1 VTTACNIENVTSKT
15 PEGAELDSERRKVRI
30 AALRSAGVCA
40 AGLGAGYAMLPRHFP
55 LPDAIADRLA
65 FALQADI
72 FVLLWV
78 LFGVSLVS
86 RGRRHSPVDIGTALS
101 GPPSPRIAVEA
112 AFLQNTLEQAVLA
125 IVLHLALATFLP
137 RESLGLIVASVALFA
152 LGRATFLLGYRKGAG
167 GRAFGMVTTAL
178 PTLLGYAAALVILGS
193 RLVDD

>member
-1 VTTACNIENVTSKT
+1 MASNI
-15 PEGAELDSERRKVRI
+15 PEGTEFGRERRKVRT
-30 AALRSAGVCA
+30 AALRSAVVCA
-40 AGLGAGYAMLPRHFP
+40 AGLGAGQAVLPLYFRF
-55 LPDAIADRLA
+55 PDAIGERLA

-78 LFGVSLVS
+78 LFGVGLVS
-86 RGRRHSPVDIGTALS
+86 RGRRHSPADIGAAMS

-125 IVLHLALATFLP
+125 IGMHLALATLLP
-137 RESLGLIVASVALFA
+137 RETLALIVASVALFA

-178 PTLLGYAAALVILGS
+178 PTFLGYAAAVVILAS
-193 RLVDD
+193 RLLDV